1 MPNLFLVSKMGRQ
14 NRRQPILIE
23 NIEIIDTANKG
34 KSVAKHEGRTIFVQG
49 GVPGDTCDITV
60 FKRRKKFWEAR
71 IEKIH
76 TYSKRRTKPKCEHFG
91 TCGGCRW
98 QNMKYESQLDFKQ
111 NEVLNN
117 LKRIGGIELP
127 QHAEI
132 LGSEE
137 EYYYRNKL
145 EFTFSNKRWLT
156 HEEIN
161 SKEEITDKDALGFH
175 VPGMFDKV
183 INLNNCYL
191 QKEPSNAIRLS
202 IKQFADE
209 NGLTY
214 FDIRN
219 QNGLLRNLLI
229 RTSSTNDLMVLVQF
243 FENDIKSIHLLME
256 HIKTSFAEITS
267 LLYIINQKANSTI
280 YDQEVICYHGKDHI
294 MEEMDG
300 LHFKIGA
307 KSFFQTNSQQA
318 KVLYR
323 KTKEL
328 ANISS
333 NDLVYDLYT
342 GTGTIAQY
350 IAVSAKKVVGIDS
363 VEEGIKAAYKN
374 AERNNITNCTFF
386 TGDMKEIFTDE
397 FISENGKPD
406 IIITDPPR
414 DGMHK
419 KVVEQILKIGA
430 KRIVYVSC
438 NSATQARDLSLM
450 DQMYKVTH
458 IQPLDM
464 FPQTHHVENIVVLE
478 LK

>member
-1 MPNLFLVSKMGRQ
+1 
-14 NRRQPILIE
+14 
-23 NIEIIDTANKG
+23 
-34 KSVAKHEGRTIFVQG
+34 
-49 GVPGDTCDITV
+49 
-60 FKRRKKFWEAR
+60 
-71 IEKIH
+71 
-76 TYSKRRTKPKCEHFG
+76 
-91 TCGGCRW
+91 
-98 QNMKYESQLDFKQ
+98 MKYESQLDFKQ

-127 QHAEI
+127 PHSEI
-132 LGSEE
+132 IGSEN
-137 EYYYRNKL
+137 EYFYRNKM

-156 HEEIN
+156 TEEVQSEADIP
-161 SKEEITDKDALGFH
+161 DKDALGFH

-183 INLNNCYL
+183 INLNNCHL

-202 IKQFADE
+202 VKQFADE

-219 QNGLLRNLLI
+219 QEGLLRNLMI

-243 FENDIKSIHLLME
+243 YENDKKSINLLME
-256 HIKTSFAEITS
+256 HIKTTFPKITS
-267 LLYIINQKANSTI
+267 LLYIINQKANNTM
-280 YDQEVICYHGKDHI
+280 YDQEVVCYNGEDHI

-300 LHFKIGA
+300 LYFKIGA
-307 KSFFQTNSQQA
+307 KSFFQTNSEQA

-328 ANISS
+328 AQITE

-350 IAVSAKKVVGIDS
+350 VATSAKKVVGIDS
-363 VEEGIKAAYKN
+363 VEEGIKAAYEN
-374 AERNNITNCTFF
+374 AERNKIDNCTFY
-386 TGDMKEIFTDE
+386 TGDMKEIFTDD
-397 FISENGKPD
+397 FIEKNGTPD
-406 IIITDPPR
+406 VIITDPPR

-438 NSATQARDLSLM
+438 NSATQARDLALM
-450 DQMYKVTH
+450 DEKYKVSH
-458 IQPLDM
+458 IQPVDM
-464 FPQTHHVENIVVLE
+464 FPQTHHVENIIVLE

>member
-1 MPNLFLVSKMGRQ
+1 MGRQ
-14 NRRQPILIE
+14 NRRKPIFLE

-34 KSVAKHEGRTIFVQG
+34 KSVAKHDGIAIFVQG
-49 GVPGDTCDITV
+49 GVPGDICDIKV
-60 FKRRKKFWEAR
+60 FKRRKKFWEAS

-76 TYSKRRTKPKCEHFG
+76 TYSKRRTEPKCEHFG
-91 TCGGCRW
+91 TCGGCKW
-98 QNMKYESQLDFKQ
+98 QNMRYESQLDFKQ

-127 QHAEI
+127 AHSEI
-132 LGSEE
+132 IGSEN
-137 EYYYRNKL
+137 EYFYRNKM

-156 HEEIN
+156 TEEVQSEVDIP
-161 SKEEITDKDALGFH
+161 DKDALGFH

-202 IKQFADE
+202 VKQFADK

-219 QNGLLRNLLI
+219 HEGLLRNLMI

-243 FENDIKSIHLLME
+243 YEKDEKNINLLME
-256 HIKTSFAEITS
+256 HLKTSFPEITS
-267 LLYIINQKANSTI
+267 LLYIINQKANNTM
-280 YDQEVICYHGKDHI
+280 YDQEVVCYSGKDHI

-300 LHFKIGA
+300 LYFKIGA
-307 KSFFQTNSQQA
+307 KSFFQTNSEQA
-318 KVLYR
+318 KVLYQ

-328 ANISS
+328 AQITE

-350 IAVSAKKVVGIDS
+350 VATSAKKVVGIDS

-374 AERNNITNCTFF
+374 AERNNIENCTFY

-397 FISENGKPD
+397 FIAKNGTPNV
-406 IIITDPPR
+406 IITDPPR

-419 KVVEQILKIGA
+419 KVIEQILKIGA

-438 NSATQARDLSLM
+438 NSATQSRDLALM
-450 DQMYKVTH
+450 DEKYKVTH
-458 IQPLDM
+458 IQPVDM
-464 FPQTHHVENIVVLE
+464 FPQTHHVENIIVLE

>member
-1 MPNLFLVSKMGRQ
+1 MGRQ
-14 NRRQPILIE
+14 KRREPILIE

-34 KSVAKHEGRTIFVQG
+34 KSVAKHDGRAIFVQG
-49 GVPGDTCDITV
+49 GVPGDICDITV

-76 TYSKRRTKPKCEHFG
+76 TYSNRRTNPKCEHFG
-91 TCGGCRW
+91 TCGGCKW
-98 QNMKYESQLDFKQ
+98 QNMKYESQLEFKQ

-127 QHAEI
+127 IHSEI

-137 EYYYRNKL
+137 EYFYRNKM

-156 HEEIN
+156 IDEVQSESEI
-161 SKEEITDKDALGFH
+161 KDKDALGFH

-183 INLNNCYL
+183 INLNNCHL
-191 QKEPSNAIRLS
+191 QKNPSNAIRLS
-202 IKQFADE
+202 VKQFADK
-209 NGLTY
+209 NKLTY

-219 QNGLLRNLLI
+219 QVGLLRNLMV

-243 FENDIKSIHLLME
+243 YENNKKNINLLMR
-256 HIKTSFAEITS
+256 HLKISFPEITS
-267 LLYIINQKANSTI
+267 LLYIVNQKANNTM
-280 YDQEVICYHGKDHI
+280 YDQEVVCYKGENYI

-307 KSFFQTNSQQA
+307 KSFFQTNSKQA
-318 KVLYR
+318 KILYR

-328 ANISS
+328 AQIDK
-333 NDLVYDLYT
+333 NDVVYDLYT

-350 IAVSAKKVVGIDS
+350 VAKSSKKVVGIDS
-363 VEEGIKAAYKN
+363 VEEGIKAAYEN
-374 AERNNITNCTFF
+374 AERNNIKNCTFY

-397 FISENGKPD
+397 FITKNGIPNV
-406 IIITDPPR
+406 IITDPPR

-438 NSATQARDLSLM
+438 NSATQARDLALM
-450 DQMYKVTH
+450 DEKYKVIN
-458 IQPLDM
+458 IQPVDM

>member
-1 MPNLFLVSKMGRQ
+1 MRKQ
-14 NRRQPILIE
+14 NRRKPIFLE

-34 KSVAKHEGRTIFVQG
+34 KSVAKHDGRVIFVQG
-49 GVPGDTCDITV
+49 GVPGDICDITV

-76 TYSKRRTKPKCEHFG
+76 TLSVRRAEPKCEHFG
-91 TCGGCRW
+91 TCGGCKW
-98 QNMKYESQLDFKQ
+98 QNMNYTSQLEFKQ

-117 LKRIGGIELP
+117 LKRIGGIEL
-127 QHAEI
+127 AEHEEI
-132 LGSEE
+132 IGSKN
-137 EYYYRNKL
+137 EYFYRNKM

-156 HEEIN
+156 LEEIQ
-161 SKEEITDKDALGFH
+161 SDAEIADKDALGFH

-183 INLNNCYL
+183 IDLNNCYL
-191 QKEPSNAIRLS
+191 QKEPSNSIRLS
-202 IKQFADE
+202 VKKFADE

-219 QNGLLRNLLI
+219 HEGLLRNLLI

-243 FENDIKSIHLLME
+243 FEDNKKNINLLME
-256 HIKTSFAEITS
+256 HIKISFPEITS
-267 LLYIINQKANSTI
+267 LLYVINQQENDTM
-280 YDQEVICYHGKDHI
+280 YDQDIICFNGKDHI

-307 KSFFQTNSQQA
+307 KSFFQTNSEQA
-318 KVLYR
+318 KILYR
-323 KTKEL
+323 KTKKL
-328 ANISS
+328 AEITEK
-333 NDLVYDLYT
+333 DLVYDLYT

-350 IAVSAKKVVGIDS
+350 VATSAKKVIGIDS
-363 VEEGIKAAYKN
+363 VEEGIKAAYEN
-374 AERNNITNCTFF
+374 AERNKIENCTFY

-397 FISENGKPD
+397 FISENGTPD

-419 KVVEQILKIGA
+419 KVVKQILKIGA
-430 KRIVYVSC
+430 KRIVYISC

-450 DQMYKVTH
+450 DNLYIVTQ
-458 IQPLDM
+458 IQPVDM
-464 FPQTHHVENIVVLE
+464 FPQTHHIENIIVLE